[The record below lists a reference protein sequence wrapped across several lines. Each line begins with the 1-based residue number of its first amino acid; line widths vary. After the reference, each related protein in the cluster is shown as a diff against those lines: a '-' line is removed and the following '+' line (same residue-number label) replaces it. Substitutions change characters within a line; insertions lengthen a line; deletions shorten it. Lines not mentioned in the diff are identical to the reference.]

1 MFAYPVE
8 HPFAITGV
16 CKQNSVLIIHASTA
30 STVWPLTIIDSGG
43 DAGDGSGNGGG
54 DGGDG
59 GGDGGDG
66 GGGDG
71 EGTSSTASIVEVATV
86 PTFTKGCCN
95 TQFQKLPTF
104 LKMRPSLKA
113 TLLFFLNALKS
124 ATFFAF
130 EAILSCLYSDDSIA
144 SLPVTEALSIEHINA
159 SWSHSIYIFFS
170 YFEGAS
176 CIFGSWS

>member
-104 LKMRPSLKA
+104 
-113 TLLFFLNALKS
+113 
-124 ATFFAF
+124 
-130 EAILSCLYSDDSIA
+130 
-144 SLPVTEALSIEHINA
+144 
-159 SWSHSIYIFFS
+159 
-170 YFEGAS
+170 
-176 CIFGSWS
+176 